1 MHIYGRNTVHFL
13 GLPSMGLVVV
23 GELFEK
29 SVEFSVGGV
38 VGLVLV
44 LLSMSGLVESIS
56 DKRVVST
63 LICKYYVIRLVL
75 FPIMHVSNFIV

>member
-1 MHIYGRNTVHFL
+1 
-13 GLPSMGLVVV
+13 MGLVVV

-63 LICKYYVIRLVL
+63 LTCKHYVIRLLL
-75 FPIMHVSNFIV
+75 FTMNVYMHVSNFIVQKL

>member
-1 MHIYGRNTVHFL
+1 
-13 GLPSMGLVVV
+13 MGLVVV

-75 FPIMHVSNFIV
+75 FPIYMHVSNVIAQNI